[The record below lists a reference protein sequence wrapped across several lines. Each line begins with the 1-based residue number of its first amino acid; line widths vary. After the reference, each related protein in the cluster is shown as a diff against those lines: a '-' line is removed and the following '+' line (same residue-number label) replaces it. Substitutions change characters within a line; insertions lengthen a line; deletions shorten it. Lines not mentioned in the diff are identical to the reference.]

1 VTSTSKIGRRS
12 LKNFSPLLLLLVLA
26 RSCAPARLALA
37 FRESNK
43 RRAALRG
50 TPRVEAWWA
59 RERADCLCR
68 RRGKKKSEKK
78 NSPFL
83 FYVCALSFFP
93 ALAFF
98 LNLWSLSAAALE
110 AVDDSLQIRVRFRL
124 RCAQESRASVPV
136 QPFRSSW
143 RGQKKRNGGEFLLPS
158 GLFYSFCFAPLLL
171 SPLSLPPPPRS
182 RTTEFLFI
190 CSKGTKTC
198 FLRVF
203 RERNF
208 NDTEARCLL
217 VENKTKTITQ

>member
-1 VTSTSKIGRRS
+1 MTSTSKIGRRS

-37 FRESNK
+37 SRESNK

-83 FYVCALSFFP
+83 FFVCALFFFQ
-93 ALAFF
+93 LLLFF
-98 LNLWSLSAAALE
+98 
-110 AVDDSLQIRVRFRL
+110 FT
-124 RCAQESRASVPV
+124 
-136 QPFRSSW
+136 
-143 RGQKKRNGGEFLLPS
+143 S
-158 GLFYSFCFAPLLL
+158 GLFPPRPSRLSTIHCKFEFDFDFDAHRRVELLFQCSLFVHRGGGRRRETEASFCCRRVSSILFASRPCCSPPSL
-171 SPLSLPPPPRS
+171 SRLR
-182 RTTEFLFI
+182 RARETTEFLFI